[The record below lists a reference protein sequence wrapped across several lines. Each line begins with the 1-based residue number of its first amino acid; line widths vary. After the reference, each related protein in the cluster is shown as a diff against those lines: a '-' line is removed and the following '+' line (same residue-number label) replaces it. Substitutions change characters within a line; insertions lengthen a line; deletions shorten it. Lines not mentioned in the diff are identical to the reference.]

1 MVRSYIHAA
10 CILALGAAFASAVEQ
25 STPGQTP
32 EAQPERTARAT
43 LHGVVLDSA
52 RHPVAGATISLQA
65 MDAQILTAHT
75 NSTGAYS
82 FPALRQGSYAVQA
95 EMAGYERAPSSS
107 IILAPNEART
117 LDLTLNFSGSAVAKK
132 SSPSQPEFFDEP
144 HFTVAGVTDTTS
156 LGGHGSDTIVRNREA
171 LAVETAS
178 LGKQPLTGSATN
190 PSSAE
195 TEKSL
200 REAAVRQPQDFDA
213 NYHLGKFLVDDAKS
227 RAALPYLELAYRLN
241 PGSFDNA
248 HELVL
253 AYDRSGDYVH
263 ARRNARALLADQGR
277 SLQEKAQLHHL
288 LGDLEEKL
296 GNALEAVREYQS
308 AAELNPSETN
318 LFDWG
323 AELLTHRA
331 AEPTIEVF
339 TKGNRLFPRSTRMLS
354 GLGAAWYSL
363 GSFDHAEQRFCQAS
377 DLNPDDPNPYLLMGK
392 MQAAETADSPAILE
406 RLARFARLEPQN
418 ALANY
423 YYAVSLWKRRNS
435 PEDVEDLD
443 QVRSLLEKAVHLD
456 PSLGVGYLQLGI
468 VYSEQKDSPKAVSAL
483 QQALAATP
491 RLEEAHYRLA
501 QLYRQMGDTSKAHTE
516 LQLYEQI
523 SAEKT
528 QEIARQR
535 HEVQQFVYQLRNK
548 PPDSQTQ

>member
-10 CILALGAAFASAVEQ
+10 CILALGAAFASVLEQ
-25 STPGQTP
+25 STQGQTP

-65 MDAQILTAHT
+65 KDAQILTANT

-82 FPALRQGSYAVQA
+82 FPALRQGSYIVQA
-95 EMAGYERAPSSS
+95 EMAGYERAPSRS

-178 LGKQPLTGSATN
+178 LGKQPVTDSATN

-200 REAAVRQPQDFDA
+200 REAAARQPQDFDA

-227 RAALPYLELAYRLN
+227 REARPYLELASRLN

-248 HELVL
+248 YELAL

-288 LGDLEEKL
+288 LGDLEEEL

-331 AEPTIEVF
+331 AEPAIEVF

-363 GSFDHAEQRFCQAS
+363 GSFDHAQQRFCQAS

-406 RLARFARLEPQN
+406 RLARYARLEPQN

-435 PEDVEDLD
+435 PEEVEDLD

-456 PSLGVGYLQLGI
+456 PSLGVGYLELGV
-468 VYSEQKDSPKAVSAL
+468 VYSEQKDAPKAVSAL

-516 LQLYEQI
+516 LQLYEQM

-535 HEVQQFVYQLRNK
+535 HEVQQFVYQLRDK